1 MRLLVALV
9 GALLC
14 FPALVQAA
22 DEPADPCKA
31 LVADTQPTLPPDAKG
46 KKAKPKKGDNSN
58 NLVPLSLA
66 ICEVQRALDAY
77 QDDPTVKRG
86 ELPKLLTADF
96 DFKTVLDT
104 KASVGISI
112 LVFKFGV
119 SYDKQTTNDVD
130 FQYEPKSRQKRT
142 EAAVLPKNFQQEL
155 IDTIKAAAKAKEEQE
170 KVKKTSK
177 DPLVFKQLSVT
188 LGYGVTW
195 DVNVGAS
202 IPISIV
208 TLGPGL
214 DHSKNSVQTVKL
226 VFADKTEAVER

>member
-1 MRLLVALV
+1 MRFLLPLLA
-9 GALLC
+9 ALLC
-14 FPALVQAA
+14 FPTFIRAA
-22 DEPADPCKA
+22 DEVVDPCKV
-31 LVADTQPTLPPDAKG
+31 LVGDTQPAPSSDTKG
-46 KKAKPKKGDNSN
+46 KKPKPKKDNTSN
-58 NLVPLSLA
+58 NVVPLSLA

-77 QDDPTVKRG
+77 QEDPTVVKG

-104 KASVGISI
+104 KASFTISI
-112 LVFKFGV
+112 LVFKLGT

-130 FQYEPKSRQKRT
+130 FQYEPQSRHKG
-142 EAAVLPKNFQQEL
+142 AAAAALPKNFQQEL

-195 DVNVGAS
+195 DVNGSAT
-202 IPISIV
+202 IPINIV

-226 VFADKTEAVER
+226 VFADKAD

>member
-1 MRLLVALV
+1 MRLSLLLFAGFLCLPSLVR
-9 GALLC
+9 
-14 FPALVQAA
+14 A
-22 DEPADPCKA
+22 DDAVVDPCKA
-31 LVADTQPTLPPDAKG
+31 LVTENQPAPPPDAKG
-46 KKAKPKKGDNSN
+46 KKPKPKKDKDVN
-58 NLVPLSLA
+58 NLVPLGLA

-77 QDDPTVKRG
+77 QEDPTVVTG

-104 KASVGISI
+104 KASFGISI
-112 LVFKFGV
+112 LVFKIGA

-130 FQYEPKSRQKRT
+130 FQYEPKSRHKGP
-142 EAAVLPKNFQQEL
+142 AAAALPKNFQQEL

-195 DVNVGAS
+195 DVNGSAS
-202 IPISIV
+202 VPISIV

-226 VFADKTEAVER
+226 VFADKAD

>member
-1 MRLLVALV
+1 MRFLLPLLAT
-9 GALLC
+9 LLC
-14 FPALVQAA
+14 FPTLIRSA
-22 DEPADPCKA
+22 DEVVDPCKV
-31 LVADTQPTLPPDAKG
+31 LVGDSQPTPPSDTKG
-46 KKAKPKKGDNSN
+46 KKPKPKKDNNSN

-77 QDDPTVKRG
+77 QDDPTVVKG

-104 KASVGISI
+104 KASFTISI
-112 LVFKFGV
+112 LVFKLGT
-119 SYDKQTTNDVD
+119 SYHKQATNDVD
-130 FQYEPKSRQKRT
+130 FQYEPQSRHKGV
-142 EAAVLPKNFQQEL
+142 EAAALPKNFQQEL

-195 DVNVGAS
+195 DVNGAAT
-202 IPISIV
+202 IPINIV

-226 VFADKTEAVER
+226 VFADKAD

>member
-1 MRLLVALV
+1 MRLSLLLFA
-9 GALLC
+9 GLLC
-14 FPALVQAA
+14 LPSLVRA
-22 DEPADPCKA
+22 DDVVVDPCKA
-31 LVADTQPTLPPDAKG
+31 LVTENQPAPPPDAKG
-46 KKAKPKKGDNSN
+46 KKAKPKKDKDSN
-58 NLVPLSLA
+58 NLVPLGLA

-77 QDDPTVKRG
+77 QEDPTVVKG

-104 KASVGISI
+104 KASFGISI
-112 LVFKFGV
+112 LVFKIGV

-130 FQYEPKSRQKRT
+130 FQYEPKSRHKGP
-142 EAAVLPKNFQQEL
+142 EAAALPKNFQQEL

-195 DVNVGAS
+195 DVNGSAS
-202 IPISIV
+202 VPISIV

-226 VFADKTEAVER
+226 VFADKTD

>member
-1 MRLLVALV
+1 MRFVLPLIV
-9 GALLC
+9 GLLC
-14 FPALVQAA
+14 FPTLARAA
-22 DEPADPCKA
+22 DEAVDPCKV
-31 LVADTQPTLPPDAKG
+31 LIGDTQSAPPADAKG
-46 KKAKPKKGDNSN
+46 KKPKPKRDNSGN

-77 QDDPTVKRG
+77 QDDPAVAKG

-104 KASVGISI
+104 KASFTISI
-112 LVFKFGV
+112 LVFKLGT

-130 FQYEPKSRQKRT
+130 FQYEPQSRHKGV
-142 EAAVLPKNFQQEL
+142 EAAALPKNFQQEL
-155 IDTIKAAAKAKEEQE
+155 VDTIKAAAKAKQEQE
-170 KVKKTSK
+170 KVKKTTK

-195 DVNVGAS
+195 DVNGGAS
-202 IPISIV
+202 IPINIV

-226 VFADKTEAVER
+226 VFAEKGD